1 MASNVVVQNR
11 SFLTQIAISGLA
23 QHGQIPHKQS
33 LEFYTESLKRMNSDS
48 WGDRATPMPL
58 TNLVEFVQST
68 KERRKRIQSK
78 R

>member
-1 MASNVVVQNR
+1 MASNEVDQNR

-33 LEFYTESLKRMNSDS
+33 LEFYTESLKMMNSDS

-58 TNLVEFVQST
+58 TNLVHFAQT
-68 KERRKRIQSK
+68 RR
-78 R
+78 